1 MAQVESV
8 ETQRLEYQR
17 VEELFE
23 DRDAD
28 VFYTI
33 MLNGPI
39 DAVKQ
44 KLKLLNDQGIGIH
57 NIYQSYF

>member
-8 ETQRLEYQR
+8 EARRLEYQR

-23 DRDAD
+23 AIDAD
-28 VFYTI
+28 VFYMI

-39 DAVKQ
+39 DVVK
-44 KLKLLNDQGIGIH
+44 
-57 NIYQSYF
+57 